1 MKAVFSTILA
11 ILSVFHVA
19 GQTLPQLID
28 TSEGDVRIVGTVPTL
43 TRASFKDRFV
53 LSTGL
58 TCTFTG
64 EEKQWTIRFSVSSMS
79 PITVNEGAAL
89 LVRLTDGSVIEL
101 KQSNPRELVEDR
113 VGKIEG
119 TSGYKVIQYTANP
132 AYEVTIQELNR
143 MMVKGIIKI
152 RMELP
157 ADVID
162 WEFNPKKP
170 KVSIA
175 LEEAKAAISNYLAE
189 KPTGDIHQG
198 F

>member
-1 MKAVFSTILA
+1 MKAIFTTIMSILA
-11 ILSVFHVA
+11 VCQVV
-19 GQTLPQLID
+19 GQTLPQVID

-53 LSTGL
+53 LSTAL

-64 EEKQWTIRFSVSSMS
+64 EEKQWAIRFSVSSMS
-79 PITVNEGAAL
+79 PITVNEGASL

-113 VGKIEG
+113 VGKLAG
-119 TSGYKVIQYTANP
+119 TSGYKVIQYTAQP
-132 AYEVTIQELNR
+132 AYNVTIQELNR

-175 LEEAKAAISNYLAE
+175 LEDAKAAISNHLAE